1 MIKFKERT
9 EQMKHNIHKNKGNK
23 TMKKIILAITAF
35 FMVSTNAFAWLD
47 YEESPLYPNESLVA
61 FWVDDDSRHPLQPQ
75 NLNITFTNVN
85 YEDEN
90 FIITES
96 VNINDVWSDYVFNKK
111 TNKLTKLPD
120 GFFGES
126 ATENTIISTGKDV
139 FYLNDSAFITKDN
152 ELNKEKARINSIINS
167 IEPNAITISN
177 GTACVSPDLRGTGA
191 VLCTDGLVSAYT
203 EVLGVKLQY
212 SEASQFNQLKVS
224 KTFITKTNVIVDAY
238 VFGNKQTHNDESYSI
253 SKESAGIGAALKYS
267 LGKLELTGRLEKAFT
282 EKSDAVTTWQ
292 RFSLPN
298 KKITYSLSAKY
309 RFTDHFYGY
318 VDSDSNIGFTYKF

>member
-1 MIKFKERT
+1 MTKLKEKT
-9 EQMKHNIHKNKGNK
+9 MKHNIHKGNK
-23 TMKKIILAITAF
+23 TMKKIILAAAF

-85 YEDEN
+85 YEGKTY
-90 FIITES
+90 ILTES
-96 VNINDVWSDYVFNKK
+96 VNVADIWVDYVFNKK

-120 GFFGES
+120 GFISKTIVGD
-126 ATENTIISTGKDV
+126 TIISTEKDV

-167 IEPNAITISN
+167 VEPNAITISN

-191 VLCTDGLVSAYT
+191 VLCTDGLISAYT
-203 EVLGVKLQY
+203 EMLGVKLQY
-212 SEASQFNQLKVS
+212 SEARQFNQLKVS
-224 KTFITKTNVIVDAY
+224 KTFITKTNVVVAGY
-238 VFGNKQTHNDESYSI
+238 VFRNTQEYSDRNYSI
-253 SKESAGIGAALKYS
+253 SKESAGVGAALKYS
-267 LGKLELTGRLEKAFT
+267 LDKLQLTGRLEKAFT
-282 EKSDAVTTWQ
+282 EKSDVVTKWQ

-298 KKITYSLSAKY
+298 KQINYSLAVKY
-309 RFTDHFYGY
+309 SFTKHFYGY

>member
-1 MIKFKERT
+1 MIKFKEKT
-9 EQMKHNIHKNKGNK
+9 MKHNIHKGNK
-23 TMKKIILAITAF
+23 TMKKIILAAAF

-96 VNINDVWSDYVFNKK
+96 VDVADIWVDYVFNKK
-111 TNKLTKLPD
+111 TKKLIKLPD

-126 ATENTIISTGKDV
+126 ATENTIISTEKDV

-152 ELNKEKARINSIINS
+152 ELNKEKARINSIINATL
-167 IEPNAITISN
+167 PNAITIGS
-177 GTACVSPDLRGTGA
+177 TVCVSPDLSGTGA
-191 VLCTDGLVSAYT
+191 VLCTNGLISAYT
-203 EVLGVKLQY
+203 EMLGVKLQY

-224 KTFITKTNVIVDAY
+224 KNFIAKDNVIVSGY
-238 VFGNKQTHNDESYSI
+238 VFRNKQEYNNRNYSI
-253 SKESAGIGAALKYS
+253 SKESAGVGAAIKYS
-267 LGKLELTGRLEKAFT
+267 LDKLELTGRLEKAFT
-282 EKSDAVTTWQ
+282 EKSDVVTKWQ
-292 RFSLPN
+292 RFSLPD

-309 RFTDHFYGY
+309 RFNDHFYGY
-318 VDSDSNIGFTYKF
+318 VDSDANIGFTYKF

>member
-1 MIKFKERT
+1 MIKFKEKT
-9 EQMKHNIHKNKGNK
+9 MKHNIHKGNK
-23 TMKKIILAITAF
+23 TMKKIILAAAAF

-96 VNINDVWSDYVFNKK
+96 VNVADIWSDYVFNKK
-111 TNKLTKLPD
+111 TKKLIKLPD

-126 ATENTIISTGKDV
+126 ATENTIISTEKDV

-152 ELNKEKARINSIINS
+152 ELNKEKARINSIINATL
-167 IEPNAITISN
+167 PNAITIGS
-177 GTACVSPDLRGTGA
+177 TVCVSPDLSGTGA
-191 VLCTDGLVSAYT
+191 VLCTDGLISAYT
-203 EVLGVKLQY
+203 EMLGVKLQY
-212 SEASQFNQLKVS
+212 SEARQFNQLKVS
-224 KTFITKTNVIVDAY
+224 KTFITKDNVVVDGY
-238 VFGNKQTHNDESYSI
+238 VFRNTQEYSDRNYSI
-253 SKESAGIGAALKYS
+253 SKESAGVGAALKYS
-267 LGKLELTGRLEKAFT
+267 LDKLQLTGRLEKAFT
-282 EKSDAVTTWQ
+282 EKSDAVTEWQ

-298 KKITYSLSAKY
+298 KRVTYSLAVKY
-309 RFTDHFYGY
+309 SFTKHFYGY

>member
-1 MIKFKERT
+1 MTKLKEKT
-9 EQMKHNIHKNKGNK
+9 EQFKTNIHKGNK
-23 TMKKIILAITAF
+23 TMKKIILAAAF

-61 FWVDDDSRHPLQPQ
+61 FWVDDDSRHALQPQ

-120 GFFGES
+120 GFISKTIVGD
-126 ATENTIISTGKDV
+126 TIISNEKDV

-167 IEPNAITISN
+167 VEPNAITISN

-282 EKSDAVTTWQ
+282 EKSDVVTEWQ

-298 KKITYSLSAKY
+298 KRVTYSLSAKY
-309 RFTDHFYGY
+309 SFTDHVHVY
-318 VDSDSNIGFTYKF
+318 VDTDSNAGIGFTYKF

>member
-9 EQMKHNIHKNKGNK
+9 EQMKHNIHKGNK
-23 TMKKIILAITAF
+23 TMKKIILAAAAF

-96 VNINDVWSDYVFNKK
+96 VDVADIWVDYVFNKK
-111 TNKLTKLPD
+111 TKTLTKLPD
-120 GFFGES
+120 GFISKTIVGD
-126 ATENTIISTGKDV
+126 TIISKEKDV

-191 VLCTDGLVSAYT
+191 VLCTDGLISAYT
-203 EVLGVKLQY
+203 EVLGVNLQY

-224 KTFITKTNVIVDAY
+224 KTFIAKTNVIVDAY
-238 VFGNKQTHNDESYSI
+238 VFGNKQTHNDENYSI
-253 SKESAGIGAALKYS
+253 SKESAGVGAAVKYS
-267 LGKLELTGRLEKAFT
+267 LDKLQLTGRIEKAFT
-282 EKSDAVTTWQ
+282 EKSDAITKWQ

-298 KKITYSLSAKY
+298 KRVTYSLSAKY

-318 VDSDSNIGFTYKF
+318 VDSDANIGFTYKF